1 MKPNVGL
8 EKKIMV
14 LFPPNF
20 VRTELQV
27 KIPFSEKDRG
37 GASFFGK
44 CTLYITLLK
53 TLRLNLNM
61 YENAKIE
68 DVFRL
73 ELSASTAFPGLEKIL
88 GNCYNQVVHLIYS
101 YFEFVKINKIPE
113 NNSNL
118 VRLILN
124 STLILQQQ
132 QQGNCKD
139 FFLVTVHYTYSIPL
153 PPPLEDQSS
162 QNFF

>member
-1 MKPNVGL
+1 
-8 EKKIMV
+8 
-14 LFPPNF
+14 
-20 VRTELQV
+20 
-27 KIPFSEKDRG
+27 
-37 GASFFGK
+37 
-44 CTLYITLLK
+44 
-53 TLRLNLNM
+53 M

-88 GNCYNQVVHLIYS
+88 GNCYNQVVHLIIYS

-124 STLILQQQ
+124 STLIL
-132 QQGNCKD
+132 
-139 FFLVTVHYTYSIPL
+139 
-153 PPPLEDQSS
+153 
-162 QNFF
+162 